1 MIDQGD
7 VVLPLVLPHV
17 SVFGAARCAPV
28 STIISM
34 SSILISSTI
43 FQFDTG
49 LDAMLFIFVLLD
61 LLFY

>member
-1 MIDQGD
+1 M
-7 VVLPLVLPHV
+7 LPLVLPHV
-17 SVFGAARCAPV
+17 SVFGAARYAPV